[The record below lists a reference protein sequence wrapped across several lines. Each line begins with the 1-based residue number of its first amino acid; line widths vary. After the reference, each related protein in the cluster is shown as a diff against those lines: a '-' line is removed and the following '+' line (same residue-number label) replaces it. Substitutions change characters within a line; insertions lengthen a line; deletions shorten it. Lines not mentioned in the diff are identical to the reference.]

1 MSQDSEKE
9 LSQFKKNADAS
20 EELLDALNQ
29 IDAGCDE
36 EIEAE
41 AQRKKEER
49 QNSGAKGFAAA
60 SHVVSGIL
68 VGLGIGYGLDVVAGT
83 EPWGLVIFIPI
94 GFIAGMINMVR
105 SLD

>member
-49 QNSGAKGFAAA
+49 QK
-60 SHVVSGIL
+60 
-68 VGLGIGYGLDVVAGT
+68 
-83 EPWGLVIFIPI
+83 
-94 GFIAGMINMVR
+94 
-105 SLD
+105 